1 MTDARLQAILAD
13 TLAGEG
19 SVRTDRVIALPA
31 AERPRALLPVARR
44 RQAARILR
52 AHYGDGGIRRRV
64 MTSVLSALVA
74 CGIADRLRTWRVE
87 PTQVPADRTF
97 PSWAREARGSDHRV
111 GLVLLGPPRANRK
124 PVVLL
129 VDDAGDLGAVA
140 KIGWNDVT
148 RPLVAY
154 EASALAEI
162 ASALVGRV
170 HVPTLIDAR
179 RIGDLELMMM
189 APLPPLQAG
198 RTVSRAMLVET
209 VRAVADVSSDR
220 RVDLSSCLAHARMQ
234 PLEDAVAGITAR
246 TVDARVG
253 SAHGDLHPGNLGVA
267 ADGRPVLWDWERWM
281 HGVPVGFDLLHHD
294 LQTWV
299 GVERVD
305 PGEAARR
312 LIGTSAEI
320 LAPLGVSATEAPD
333 VAKDYLVRLAA
344 RYVQDAQDEAGS
356 RLGRVESWL
365 FPAVLAD
372 SSDKGR

>member
-1 MTDARLQAILAD
+1 MTDPRLQAILAD
-13 TLAGEG
+13 TLAGEEAA
-19 SVRTDRVIALPA
+19 RTDRVIALPDS
-31 AERPRALLPVARR
+31 ERPRALLPVARR
-44 RQAARILR
+44 GQAARILR
-52 AHYGDGGIRRRV
+52 AHYGDGGFRRRV

-87 PTQVPADRTF
+87 PIPVPADRTF

-162 ASALVGRV
+162 ASALDGRV

-198 RTVSRAMLVET
+198 RTLSRAMLVET

-234 PLEDAVAGITAR
+234 PLAEAVAGITAR

-299 GVERVD
+299 GVDRVD

-312 LIGTSAEI
+312 LIDTAPEI
-320 LAPLGVSATEAPD
+320 LAPLGVSPTEAPD

-372 SSDKGR
+372 